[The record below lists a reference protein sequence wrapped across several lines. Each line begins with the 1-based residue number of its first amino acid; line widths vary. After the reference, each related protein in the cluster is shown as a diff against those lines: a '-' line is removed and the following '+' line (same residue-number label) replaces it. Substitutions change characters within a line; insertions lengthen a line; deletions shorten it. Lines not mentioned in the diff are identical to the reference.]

1 MNADLAGLLFIAAII
16 AWMLFR
22 VLKYRG
28 LGGAF
33 FGARIERI
41 VGEVVACGGRTWSVK
56 MKVYELGNNVPDKAI
71 GLAVITKSLGS
82 YESSAVTL
90 PASGAM
96 QLASLIES
104 SVKK

>member
-1 MNADLAGLLFIAAII
+1 MNAGLAGLLFISAII

-22 VLKYRG
+22 ILKYRG

-33 FGARIERI
+33 FGARIERT

-56 MKVYELGNNVPDKAI
+56 MKVYELNDNVSDKAI
-71 GLAVITKSLGS
+71 GLAVITKGLGS

-96 QLASLIES
+96 QLATLIES
-104 SVKK
+104 SLRR